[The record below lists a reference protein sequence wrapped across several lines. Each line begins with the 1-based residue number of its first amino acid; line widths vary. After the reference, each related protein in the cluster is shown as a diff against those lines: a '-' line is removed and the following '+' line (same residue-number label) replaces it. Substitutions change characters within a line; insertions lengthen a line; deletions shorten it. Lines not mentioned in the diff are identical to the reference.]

1 MQAKTIKIIKVS
13 LEGRK
18 KLMEKYQC
26 TNTTI
31 YNALGYRT
39 NGETPEA
46 IRRDALNEYGGME
59 SEKVVFF

>member
-1 MQAKTIKIIKVS
+1 MQAKTIKIIKVP

-18 KLMEKYQC
+18 KLIEKYQC
-26 TNTTI
+26 TSTTI

-46 IRRDALNEYGGME
+46 IRRDALTKYGGKVG
-59 SEKVVFF
+59 EKIVFC